1 MAYRHGVYV
10 SEIQTSV
17 QAAPPVDSALP
28 FVIGS
33 APIVKGPVLVSSWSQ
48 FRDLFGAEDVDPDS
62 RDYTLCAHAYYWFVL
77 AGRGECIMQSVAS
90 PAASGAVVDAIA
102 SIHTVYERFG
112 RVASILC
119 APCASEDAAV
129 AAAMVAAVSNIGGR
143 FKCIALVDVP
153 AGYADPDASI
163 GAADLSTHK
172 PTTSPFACLCW
183 PYAGVGDYR
192 FAASSVMCAAINA
205 TDGTYGGLPYV
216 SPSNKPLPVT
226 GAYHTAPAEASA
238 TFSECTIDE
247 LGCVLDSSGDPLTA
261 HDDDETAELSSPDN
275 PEAVFLRNSGNL
287 PYSHAFTGTAG
298 SVYTEEFTLTGVTGS
313 GTVHVVGTVT
323 ANPGGGP
330 RTETFDQDFDYV
342 NGKFT
347 IRPSGSYAAWDGWDS
362 FVITDARAAWHVSNA
377 SAVTVSPFSVV
388 AIYEGMPESPVYM
401 TREDVN
407 TYLGAF
413 GLVGLRNT
421 AAGWV
426 EWGDNSAAYPGNTDV
441 KDYMIPVRRMFN
453 HVGNLFQIFADGRI
467 DMPLKVRQLEGVVKA
482 FNQVLSGW
490 VGFGALNAA
499 SVELDAERNTAES
512 LLTGTVYLRI
522 KIAPPPAMV
531 VIEGVIEYDVAGFE
545 ASLA

>member
-1 MAYRHGVYV
+1 MAYRHGAYV
-10 SEIQTSV
+10 SEVQTSV

-33 APIVKGPVLVSSWSQ
+33 APVVKGPVLVSSWSQ
-48 FRDLFGAEDVDPDS
+48 FRDLFEAEDVDPDS

-90 PAASGAVVDAIA
+90 PATSGAVVNAIA
-102 SIHTVYERFG
+102 SIHTIYERFG

-129 AAAMVAAVSNIGGR
+129 AAAMVAAVANIGGR
-143 FKCIALVDVP
+143 FKGIALLDMP
-153 AGYADPDASI
+153 AGYADPSTAI
-163 GAADLSTHK
+163 EAADLSEHK

-183 PYAGVGDYR
+183 PYTGVGEYR

-205 TDGTYGGLPYV
+205 TDGTFGGLPYV
-216 SPSNKPLPVT
+216 SPSNKPIPIT
-226 GAYHTAPAEASA
+226 GAYSVQSEQTDVSMCATDESLYVVKDGVAVTLGADVFGATATLGGVECSVDDGKWKSSA
-238 TFSECTIDE
+238 AVDGKARLT
-247 LGCVLDSSGDPLTA
+247 VRKSSSD
-261 HDDDETAELSSPDN
+261 
-275 PEAVFLRNSGNL
+275 AVFFVAKTAGASGNSL
-287 PYSHAFTGTAG
+287 AISITATPSQSFDVTLYNGDSVLATQSNITSAQYIGSSITAYVDVTYTGGGGLVATTKTNFTG
-298 SVYTEEFTLTGVTGS
+298 
-313 GTVHVVGTVT
+313 
-323 ANPGGGP
+323 GGGV
-330 RTETFDQDFDYV
+330 D
-342 NGKFT
+342 
-347 IRPSGSYAAWDGWDS
+347 
-362 FVITDARAAWHVSNA
+362 
-377 SAVTVSPFSVV
+377 FSV
-388 AIYEGMPESPVYM
+388 IIPSERPVYM

-426 EWGDNSAAYPGNTDV
+426 EWGDNTAAFPGNTDV
-441 KDYMIPVRRMFN
+441 KDYMIPIRRMFN
-453 HVGNLFQIFADGRI
+453 HVGNQFQIFADGRI
-467 DMPLKVRQLEGVVKA
+467 DMPLNVRQLEGVVKA

-499 SVELDAERNTAES
+499 SVALDSERNTPES
-512 LLTGTVYLRI
+512 LLSGTVYLRI

-531 VIEGVIEYDVAGFE
+531 VIEGIIEYDVPGFE

>member
-33 APIVKGPVLVSSWSQ
+33 APVVKGPVLVSSWSQ

-90 PAASGAVVDAIA
+90 PATSGDVVDAIA

-119 APCASEDAAV
+119 VPCASEDAAV
-129 AAAMVAAVSNIGGR
+129 SAAMVAAVSNIGGR
-143 FKCIALVDVP
+143 FKGIALVDVP
-153 AGYADPDASI
+153 AGYADPEDSI
-163 GAADLSTHK
+163 DAADLSTHK

-205 TDGTYGGLPYV
+205 TDGTNGGLPYV
-216 SPSNKPLPVT
+216 SPSNKPIPIT
-226 GAYHTAPAEASA
+226 GAYRIDQEALSRTVPGCYTDADLRVVNKKDPVTATYVGSGGTRYAVNFTLTQAGWTDYSGQLTCHAVVNASGS
-238 TFSECTIDE
+238 TYDKTGIVEFVNGVGS
-247 LGCVLDSSGDPLTA
+247 LDIAAGSS
-261 HDDDETAELSSPDN
+261 LSSPSVTLGEVWDVGD
-275 PEAVFLRNSGNL
+275 PISDGVDL
-287 PYSHAFTGTAG
+287 PG
-298 SVYTEEFTLTGVTGS
+298 
-313 GTVHVVGTVT
+313 
-323 ANPGGGP
+323 
-330 RTETFDQDFDYV
+330 
-342 NGKFT
+342 
-347 IRPSGSYAAWDGWDS
+347 
-362 FVITDARAAWHVSNA
+362 A
-377 SAVTVSPFSVV
+377 SAVLGSVPCSVSDGAWLAESDVSVATPLV
-388 AIYEGMPESPVYM
+388 IAYVDLFEASVYM

-426 EWGDNSAAYPGNTDV
+426 EWGDNTAAYPGNTDV
-441 KDYMIPVRRMFN
+441 KDYMIPIRRMFN
-453 HVGNLFQIFADGRI
+453 HVGNQFQIFADGRI
-467 DMPLKVRQLEGVVKA
+467 DMPLNVRQLEGVVKA

-499 SVELDAERNTAES
+499 SVELDAERNTPES
-512 LLTGTVYLRI
+512 LLSGTVYLRI

>member
-1 MAYRHGVYV
+1 MAYRHGAYV
-10 SEIQTSV
+10 SEVQTSV

-33 APIVKGPVLVSSWSQ
+33 APVVKGPVLVSSWSQ
-48 FRDLFGAEDVDPDS
+48 FRDLFGADDVDPDS

-90 PAASGAVVDAIA
+90 PATSGAVVDAIA
-102 SIHTVYERFG
+102 SIHTIYERFG

-129 AAAMVAAVSNIGGR
+129 AAAMVAAVANIGGR
-143 FKCIALVDVP
+143 FKGVALLDMP
-153 AGYADPDASI
+153 AGYADPSTAIDA
-163 GAADLSTHK
+163 ANLSEHK

-192 FAASSVMCAAINA
+192 FSASSVMCAAINA

-226 GAYHTAPAEASA
+226 GSYQVADTGLTRSFSGCKAALIGSLHYVEDSGGHKITFGFDEEDATARVPGYPSVRV
-238 TFSECTIDE
+238 TM
-247 LGCVLDSSGDPLTA
+247 DSSGGTTYWRINDADVSLLPSSFPFEVSYTGP
-261 HDDDETAELSSPDN
+261 AE
-275 PEAVFLRNSGNL
+275 E
-287 PYSHAFTGTAG
+287 
-298 SVYTEEFTLTGVTGS
+298 
-313 GTVHVVGTVT
+313 
-323 ANPGGGP
+323 
-330 RTETFDQDFDYV
+330 
-342 NGKFT
+342 
-347 IRPSGSYAAWDGWDS
+347 
-362 FVITDARAAWHVSNA
+362 
-377 SAVTVSPFSVV
+377 
-388 AIYEGMPESPVYM
+388 PVYM

-426 EWGDNSAAYPGNTDV
+426 EWGDNTAAFPGNTDV
-441 KDYMIPVRRMFN
+441 KDYMIPIRRMFN
-453 HVGNLFQIFADGRI
+453 HVGNQFHIFADGRI
-467 DMPLKVRQLEGVVKA
+467 DMPLNVRQLEGVVKA

-499 SVELDAERNTAES
+499 SVELDAERNTPES
-512 LLTGTVYLRI
+512 LLSGTVYIRI

>member
-1 MAYRHGVYV
+1 MPYRHGVYV

-28 FVIGS
+28 FVIGV
-33 APIVKGPVLVSSWSQ
+33 APIVAGPVLISSWSQ
-48 FRDLFGAEDVDPDS
+48 FRDTFIGENDVDPDS

-90 PAASGAVVDAIA
+90 PATSGAVVDAIA

-119 APCASEDAAV
+119 VPSVSEDAAV

-143 FKCIALVDVP
+143 FKGVALVDVP
-153 AGYADPDASI
+153 AGYADPDESI
-163 GAADLSTHK
+163 EAADLSTHK

-192 FAASSVMCAAINA
+192 FAASSVLCAAINA

-216 SPSNKPLPVT
+216 SPSNKPIPIT
-226 GAYHTAPAEASA
+226 GAYRVDQEA
-238 TFSECTIDE
+238 
-247 LGCVLDSSGDPLTA
+247 L
-261 HDDDETAELSSPDN
+261 ETA
-275 PEAVFLRNSGNL
+275 
-287 PYSHAFTGTAG
+287 
-298 SVYTEEFTLTGVTGS
+298 
-313 GTVHVVGTVT
+313 
-323 ANPGGGP
+323 
-330 RTETFDQDFDYV
+330 
-342 NGKFT
+342 
-347 IRPSGSYAAWDGWDS
+347 
-362 FVITDARAAWHVSNA
+362 
-377 SAVTVSPFSVV
+377 
-388 AIYEGMPESPVYM
+388 VYM

-426 EWGDNSAAYPGNTDV
+426 EWGDNTAAYPGNTDV
-441 KDYMIPVRRMFN
+441 KDYMIPIRRMFN
-453 HVGNLFQIFADGRI
+453 HVGNQFQIFADGRI
-467 DMPLKVRQLEGVVKA
+467 DMPLNVRQLEGVVKA

-499 SVELDAERNTAES
+499 SVELDAERNTPES
-512 LLTGTVYLRI
+512 LLSGTVYLRI

-531 VIEGVIEYDVAGFE
+531 VIDGVIEYDVPGFE